1 LHSPDTPIPFVTVTN
16 WVRSAA
22 LCGFQIEPLFQEVG
36 LDFTHLHPT
45 DSTITVDAMLHLMQR
60 CVEECRRQDPHLHFP
75 QVLGESFAFEYLS
88 DVETF
93 ITTSPSLR
101 AATPAL
107 SWLPSL
113 INPVMSLALHEHGHQ
128 ARLLLK
134 FTRDDATPA
143 VTWHFAESVFVT
155 FCKFARLML
164 GGPLEQGEITFSHP
178 RPPGS
183 PDWANALGLP
193 MRYGQDVNAIW
204 FDRSVLDRPLRGALP
219 ALHAAAARRVAE
231 QLETLATQ
239 MAQRAAQATGGD
251 TARGEPHSLS
261 TQIQAR
267 LLRQPA
273 LLGQGI
279 DALAAD
285 LGLHPRTLQRRLR
298 EEGHQHSG
306 IVNQIRHR
314 LAQDW
319 LKHSPESIENIAER
333 LGFADR
339 RSFSQ
344 AFTRWQG
351 VSPSEFRRQGNP

>member
-1 LHSPDTPIPFVTVTN
+1 
-16 WVRSAA
+16 
-22 LCGFQIEPLFQEVG
+22 
-36 LDFTHLHPT
+36 
-45 DSTITVDAMLHLMQR
+45 
-60 CVEECRRQDPHLHFP
+60 
-75 QVLGESFAFEYLS
+75 
-88 DVETF
+88 
-93 ITTSPSLR
+93 
-101 AATPAL
+101 
-107 SWLPSL
+107 
-113 INPVMSLALHEHGHQ
+113 
-128 ARLLLK
+128 
-134 FTRDDATPA
+134 
-143 VTWHFAESVFVT
+143 
-155 FCKFARLML
+155 ML
-164 GGPLEQGEITFSHP
+164 GASLDQGEITFIHQ

-193 MRYGQDVNAIW
+193 MRYGQDVNAIL
-204 FDRSVLDRPLRGALP
+204 FDRAVLDRPLRGALP
-219 ALHAAAARRVAE
+219 SLHASAARRVAE

-239 MAQRAAQATGGD
+239 MAQRASQAPGSD
-251 TARGEPHSLS
+251 AALEPHSLS
-261 TQIQAR
+261 AQIQAR

-298 EEGHQHSG
+298 EEGQQHSG

-319 LKHSPESIENIAER
+319 LKHSPESVEKIAER

-351 VSPSEFRRQGNP
+351 ISPSEFRRQGNP

>member
-1 LHSPDTPIPFVTVTN
+1 LLQPDALIPFVTVTN

-22 LCGFQIEPLFQEVG
+22 LCGFEIEPIFCEVG
-36 LDFTHLHPT
+36 LDLAKLHPT
-45 DSTITVDAMLHLMQR
+45 ETTITVDAMLHLMQR
-60 CVEECRRQDPHLHFP
+60 CVEESRRQDPHLHFP

-107 SWLPSL
+107 SWLPNL
-113 INPVMSLALHEHGHQ
+113 INPFMSLTLQEHGHQ

-134 FTRDDATPA
+134 FTREDATPEF
-143 VTWHFAESVFVT
+143 TWHFAESVFVT

-164 GGPLEQGEITFSHP
+164 GTTLTPGEITFSHE

-183 PDWANALGLP
+183 PEWANALGLP
-193 MRYGQDVNAIW
+193 MRYGQDVNAIL

-219 ALHAAAARRVAE
+219 SLHAAAARRVAE
-231 QLETLATQ
+231 QLETLETQ
-239 MAQRAAQATGGD
+239 MAQRASQDASTGS
-251 TARGEPHSLS
+251 TFTPHSLS
-261 TQIQAR
+261 AQIQAR

-279 DALAAD
+279 EALAAD

-298 EEGHQHSG
+298 EEGQQHSG

-319 LKHSPESIENIAER
+319 LKHSPESVENIAER

-351 VSPSEFRRQGNP
+351 ISPSEFRRQGNP